1 MTAALM
7 LQGTGSDVGKS
18 LLTAGLCRVCAARG
32 LKVAPFKPQN
42 MSNNA
47 AVVSDGAGGEGE
59 IGRAQWLQAF
69 AARREPTVHVNPVL
83 LKPQSDKTSQV
94 VVHGKLLDT
103 ASARA
108 YQAHKRTL
116 MPAVLESF
124 GRVSAD
130 ADLVI
135 IEGAG
140 SPAEINLRAHDIA
153 NMGFARAGGVPV
165 VLIGDIDL
173 GGVIASLVGTQAVL
187 DPADA
192 ELVAGF
198 IINRFRGDPAL
209 FEGGLATITEK
220 TGWPSFGVVPWLAEA
235 VRLPAE
241 DAVVLER
248 KTAGGDGRRLVV
260 AAPMLSRIAN
270 FDDLDPLKAEPDVE
284 VVFVPPGEP
293 IPRSD
298 LIVLLG
304 TKSTLADLAFLR
316 EQGWDIDILAHVRRG
331 GRVLGLCGGFQMLGR
346 RVRDTE
352 GREGPAGEADG
363 LGLLDMETVIE
374 AEKEVRTASGKS
386 AEGDAPVQGYE
397 IHMGQSRGPALDRPM
412 LVLQGRPQGA
422 ISADRRAMGCY
433 LHGLFTGDAYRAAF
447 LGELGARAQEQ
458 SYLGLVD
465 GALDRIASQLEDCLR
480 VDDLLAVAG
489 L

>member
-18 LLTAGLCRVCAARG
+18 LLTAGLCRVCAERG
-32 LKVAPFKPQN
+32 LAVAPFKPQN

-69 AARREPTVHVNPVL
+69 AARREPTVHMNPVL

-94 VVHGKLLDT
+94 IVQGALLDA
-103 ASARA
+103 ASARD
-108 YQAHKRTL
+108 YQARKKSL
-116 MPAVLESF
+116 LPFVLESF
-124 GRVSAD
+124 EWVCEGV
-130 ADLVI
+130 DLVI

-140 SPAEINLRAHDIA
+140 SPAEVNLRAHDIA
-153 NMGFARAGGVPV
+153 NMGFARACGIPV
-165 VLIGDIDL
+165 VLIGDIDR
-173 GGVIASLVGTQAVL
+173 GGVIAGLVGTKAVL

-192 ELVAGF
+192 ALVAGF
-198 IINRFRGDPAL
+198 IVNRFRGDLTL
-209 FEGGLATITEK
+209 FDGGLATITEK
-220 TGWPSFGVVPWLAEA
+220 TGWRSFGVVPWLVEA
-235 VRLPAE
+235 ARLPAE

-248 KTAGGDGRRLVV
+248 KTAGADKRKLVV
-260 AAPMLSRIAN
+260 AAPMLPRIAN
-270 FDDLDPLKAEPDVE
+270 FDDLDPLKSEPELE
-284 VVFVPPGEP
+284 VVFVPPGEA

-346 RVRDTE
+346 RVRDSQ
-352 GREGPAGEADG
+352 GLEGPAGESDG
-363 LGLLDMETVIE
+363 LGLLDIETVIE
-374 AEKEVRTASGKS
+374 PAKQVRTVTGVAAHGNT
-386 AEGDAPVQGYE
+386 AVQGYE
-397 IHMGQSRGPALDRPM
+397 IHMGQSHGPGLDQPM
-412 LVLQGRPQGA
+412 LLLEGQPHGA
-422 ISADRRAMGCY
+422 ISADGRVMGCY
-433 LHGLFTGDAYRAAF
+433 LHGLFTSDAYRAAF
-447 LGELGARAQEQ
+447 LSELGVRAREG
-458 SYLGLVD
+458 SYWGLVD
-465 GALDRIASQLEDCLR
+465 AALDRIASQLEDCLD
-480 VDDLLAVAG
+480 VDGLLAAAG